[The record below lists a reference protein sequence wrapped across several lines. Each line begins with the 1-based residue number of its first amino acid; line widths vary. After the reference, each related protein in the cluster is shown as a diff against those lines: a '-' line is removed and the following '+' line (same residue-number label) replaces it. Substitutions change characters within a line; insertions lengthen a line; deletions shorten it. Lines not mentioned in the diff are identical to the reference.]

1 MSGRP
6 TIWIFVGQEPTV
18 LAVGAGE
25 AIKKCCLS
33 LIYLFSERR
42 LEKD

>member
-25 AIKKCCLS
+25 AIKNVVFP